1 MYKKSAILTFYA
13 ETPIHMG
20 AGQSVSYVDL
30 PVQRE
35 RHTSFPVLWSSGI
48 KGVIRDLAMRY
59 WESEYRKHGK
69 TPEEAHKLAKDKVET
84 IFGPEDGSSD
94 FASCISITDAKILLY
109 PVRSVKGVFAWITCP
124 FVLKR
129 FREDLEAVRIGLN
142 VQIFDVSD
150 DKVLVSNSS
159 VLKID
164 NNQVAL
170 EEFVFEVDNSN
181 NQNVDNLAEEIF
193 QFLPQLEF
201 FNNEEEKKKFLKDHL
216 AIVSDNV
223 FRDFVNYAVE
233 IRTRI
238 RIDQALG
245 TVDKKR
251 GGLFSEELIPS
262 ESVFYSLIFITD
274 PYFGIEKEL
283 YNKFLETYESGI
295 EWDNAKIQ
303 IKGEIEKLK
312 QSQSKEE
319 KERASKLEKEFNKIK
334 DKIESRMKKAYENGY
349 FVVYSKN
356 KEDILKEF
364 GNLLDNSLLQ
374 LGGDETTGKGYVRVK
389 FNEGNKQSSG
399 QSVNH
404 QQSNVGKN

>member
-129 FREDLEAVRIGLN
+129 FKEDLNAVGIGLN

-159 VLKID
+159 VLRID

-201 FNNEEEKKKFLKDHL
+201 DNNEEEKKKFLKDHL

-238 RIDQALG
+238 RIDQTKG
-245 TVDKKR
+245 TVKE
-251 GGLFSEELIPS
+251 GALFSEELIPS

-283 YNKFLETYESGI
+283 YNEFLKTYVSGI
-295 EWDNAKIQ
+295 DWNSAKIQ
-303 IKGEIEKLK
+303 IKGEIENLK
-312 QSQSKEE
+312 QSQNKEDKE
-319 KERASKLEKEFNKIK
+319 KASRLEREFNKIK
-334 DKIESRMKKAYENGY
+334 DEIEKRMKKSYENGY
-349 FVVYSKN
+349 FVADSQN
-356 KEDILKEF
+356 KRDILEQF
-364 GNLLDNSLLQ
+364 RNLLDNSLLQ

-399 QSVNH
+399 QSANH

>member
-48 KGVIRDLAMRY
+48 KGVIRDMAMRY

-124 FVLKR
+124 FVLRR
-129 FREDLEAVRIGLN
+129 FKEDLKAVGIVLN

-159 VLKID
+159 VLRID

-181 NQNVDNLAEEIF
+181 NQNVDDLAEEIF

-274 PYFGIEKEL
+274 PYFGIEKDL
-283 YNKFLETYESGI
+283 YNDLKSKKENNETPNWDDVKNRLKGNEDTKEKILERLK
-295 EWDNAKIQ
+295 NAW
-303 IKGEIEKLK
+303 
-312 QSQSKEE
+312 
-319 KERASKLEKEFNKIK
+319 N
-334 DKIESRMKKAYENGY
+334 NGY
-349 FVVYSKN
+349 FVDDEVKN
-356 KEDILKEF
+356 SLNF
-364 GNLLDNSLLQ
+364 LNNSLLQ

-389 FNEGNKQSSG
+389 FNEGNKQS
-399 QSVNH
+399 
-404 QQSNVGKN
+404 